1 MKKIALMFLLL
12 SFQVVPDDLNTEL
25 TETQQELYQ
34 GIIQE
39 VRCLVCQNQSI
50 AESNA
55 ELAKDLREEI
65 FQQVEQGRNEAQVK
79 SYLKERYGDFV
90 LYEPSFKQS
99 TYFLWLSPILILILI
114 LGWLKLRMCKYRGL
128 NLIMFLGLL
137 QIICF
142 FCF

>member
-1 MKKIALMFLLL
+1 MKKVALMFLLL
-12 SFQVVPDDLNTEL
+12 PFQVVPDDLNTNL
-25 TETQQELYQ
+25 TATQQELYQ

-114 LGWLKLRMCKYRGL
+114 LGWLRKIGV
-128 NLIMFLGLL
+128 F
-137 QIICF
+137 
-142 FCF
+142 

>member
-12 SFQVVPDDLNTEL
+12 SFQVVPDDLNTDL

-65 FQQVEQGRNEAQVK
+65 FQHC
-79 SYLKERYGDFV
+79 L
-90 LYEPSFKQS
+90 LYTSDAADE
-99 TYFLWLSPILILILI
+99 
-114 LGWLKLRMCKYRGL
+114 
-128 NLIMFLGLL
+128 
-137 QIICF
+137 
-142 FCF
+142 

>member
-12 SFQVVPDDLNTEL
+12 PFQVVPDDLNTNL
-25 TETQQELYQ
+25 TATQQDLYQ

-55 ELAKDLREEI
+55 ELAKDLREEV

-99 TYFLWLSPILILILI
+99 TYFLWLSPVLILILI
-114 LGWLKLRMCKYRGL
+114 LGWLRKIGV
-128 NLIMFLGLL
+128 F
-137 QIICF
+137 
-142 FCF
+142 

>member
-12 SFQVVPDDLNTEL
+12 SSQVVPDDLSTEL
-25 TETQQELYQ
+25 TETQKELYQ

-65 FQQVEQGRNEAQVK
+65 FQQVEQGRNEVEVK

-114 LGWLKLRMCKYRGL
+114 LGWLRKIGV
-128 NLIMFLGLL
+128 F
-137 QIICF
+137 
-142 FCF
+142 

>member
-114 LGWLKLRMCKYRGL
+114 LGWLRKIGV
-128 NLIMFLGLL
+128 F
-137 QIICF
+137 
-142 FCF
+142 

>member
-12 SFQVVPDDLNTEL
+12 PFQVVPDDLNTNL
-25 TETQQELYQ
+25 TATQQELYQ

-55 ELAKDLREEI
+55 ELAKDLREEV

-90 LYEPSFKQS
+90 LYEPSFNQS
-99 TYFLWLSPILILILI
+99 TYFLWLSPVLILILI
-114 LGWLKLRMCKYRGL
+114 LGWLRKIGV
-128 NLIMFLGLL
+128 F
-137 QIICF
+137 
-142 FCF
+142 

>member
-1 MKKIALMFLLL
+1 MKKVALMFLLL
-12 SFQVVPDDLNTEL
+12 PFQVVPDDLNTNL
-25 TETQQELYQ
+25 TATQQELYQ

-99 TYFLWLSPILILILI
+99 TYFLWLSPVLILILI
-114 LGWLKLRMCKYRGL
+114 LGWLRKIGV
-128 NLIMFLGLL
+128 F
-137 QIICF
+137 
-142 FCF
+142 

>member
-12 SFQVVPDDLNTEL
+12 PFQVVPDDLNTNL
-25 TETQQELYQ
+25 TATQQELYQ

-65 FQQVEQGRNEAQVK
+65 FQQVEEGRNEAQVK

-90 LYEPSFKQS
+90 LYEPSFNQS
-99 TYFLWLSPILILILI
+99 TYFLWLSPVLILILI
-114 LGWLKLRMCKYRGL
+114 LGWLRKIGV
-128 NLIMFLGLL
+128 F
-137 QIICF
+137 
-142 FCF
+142 

>member
-12 SFQVVPDDLNTEL
+12 SFQVVPDDLNTDL

-65 FQQVEQGRNEAQVK
+65 FQQVEQGRNETEVK
-79 SYLKERYGDFV
+79 SYLRNAMAILFSMSPVLSKALISYGY
-90 LYEPSFKQS
+90 LQS
-99 TYFLWLSPILILILI
+99 
-114 LGWLKLRMCKYRGL
+114 
-128 NLIMFLGLL
+128 
-137 QIICF
+137 
-142 FCF
+142 

>member
-12 SFQVVPDDLNTEL
+12 PFQVVPDDLNTNL
-25 TETQQELYQ
+25 TATQQELYQ

-114 LGWLKLRMCKYRGL
+114 LGWLRKIGV
-128 NLIMFLGLL
+128 F
-137 QIICF
+137 
-142 FCF
+142 

>member
-1 MKKIALMFLLL
+1 MQKIALMFLLL
-12 SFQVVPDDLNTEL
+12 PFQVVPDDLNTNL
-25 TETQQELYQ
+25 TATQQELYQ

-65 FQQVEQGRNEAQVK
+65 FQQVEEGRNEAQVK

-90 LYEPSFKQS
+90 LYEPSFNQS
-99 TYFLWLSPILILILI
+99 TYFLWLSPVLILILI
-114 LGWLKLRMCKYRGL
+114 LGWLRKIGV
-128 NLIMFLGLL
+128 F
-137 QIICF
+137 
-142 FCF
+142 

>member
-65 FQQVEQGRNEAQVK
+65 FQQVEQGRNEAEVK

-99 TYFLWLSPILILILI
+99 TYFLWLSPVLILILI
-114 LGWLKLRMCKYRGL
+114 LGWLRKIGV
-128 NLIMFLGLL
+128 F
-137 QIICF
+137 
-142 FCF
+142 

>member
-12 SFQVVPDDLNTEL
+12 SFQVVPDDLNTDL

-114 LGWLKLRMCKYRGL
+114 LGWLRKIGV
-128 NLIMFLGLL
+128 F
-137 QIICF
+137 
-142 FCF
+142 

>member
-1 MKKIALMFLLL
+1 MKKVALMYLLL
-12 SFQVVPDDLNTEL
+12 PFQVVPDDLNTNL
-25 TETQQELYQ
+25 TATQQELYQ

-55 ELAKDLREEI
+55 ELAKDLREEV

-114 LGWLKLRMCKYRGL
+114 LGWLRKIGV
-128 NLIMFLGLL
+128 F
-137 QIICF
+137 
-142 FCF
+142 

>member
-1 MKKIALMFLLL
+1 MKRIALMFLLL
-12 SFQVVPDDLNTEL
+12 PFQVVPDDLNTNL
-25 TETQQELYQ
+25 TATQQELYQ

-114 LGWLKLRMCKYRGL
+114 LGWLRKIGV
-128 NLIMFLGLL
+128 F
-137 QIICF
+137 
-142 FCF
+142 

>member
-1 MKKIALMFLLL
+1 MKKVALMYLLL
-12 SFQVVPDDLNTEL
+12 PFQVVPDDLNTNL
-25 TETQQELYQ
+25 TVTQQELYQ

-55 ELAKDLREEI
+55 ELAKDLREEV

-99 TYFLWLSPILILILI
+99 TYFLWLSPVLILILI
-114 LGWLKLRMCKYRGL
+114 LGWLRKIGV
-128 NLIMFLGLL
+128 F
-137 QIICF
+137 
-142 FCF
+142 

>member
-12 SFQVVPDDLNTEL
+12 PFQVVPDDLNTNL
-25 TETQQELYQ
+25 TATQQDLYQ

-99 TYFLWLSPILILILI
+99 TYFLWLSPVLILILI
-114 LGWLKLRMCKYRGL
+114 LGWLRKIGV
-128 NLIMFLGLL
+128 F
-137 QIICF
+137 
-142 FCF
+142 

>member
-1 MKKIALMFLLL
+1 MKRIALMFLLL
-12 SFQVVPDDLNTEL
+12 PFQVVPDDLNTNL
-25 TETQQELYQ
+25 TATQQELYQ

-55 ELAKDLREEI
+55 ELAKDLREEV

-114 LGWLKLRMCKYRGL
+114 LGWLRKIGV
-128 NLIMFLGLL
+128 F
-137 QIICF
+137 
-142 FCF
+142 

>member
-12 SFQVVPDDLNTEL
+12 PFQVVPDDLNTNL
-25 TETQQELYQ
+25 TSTQQELYQ

-79 SYLKERYGDFV
+79 SYLQERYGDFV
-90 LYEPSFKQS
+90 LYEPNFKQS

-114 LGWLKLRMCKYRGL
+114 LGWLRKIGV
-128 NLIMFLGLL
+128 F
-137 QIICF
+137 
-142 FCF
+142 

>member
-12 SFQVVPDDLNTEL
+12 PFQVVPDDLNTNL
-25 TETQQELYQ
+25 TATQQELYQ

-39 VRCLVCQNQSI
+39 VICLVCQNQYI

-79 SYLKERYGDFV
+79 SYLKERYGNFV

-99 TYFLWLSPILILILI
+99 TYFLWLSPVLILILI
-114 LGWLKLRMCKYRGL
+114 LGWLRKIGV
-128 NLIMFLGLL
+128 F
-137 QIICF
+137 
-142 FCF
+142 

>member
-1 MKKIALMFLLL
+1 MKRIALMFLLL
-12 SFQVVPDDLNTEL
+12 PFQVVPDDLNTNL
-25 TETQQELYQ
+25 TATQQELYQ

-55 ELAKDLREEI
+55 ELAKDLREEV

-99 TYFLWLSPILILILI
+99 TYFLWLSPVLILILI
-114 LGWLKLRMCKYRGL
+114 LGWLRKIGV
-128 NLIMFLGLL
+128 F
-137 QIICF
+137 
-142 FCF
+142 

>member
-12 SFQVVPDDLNTEL
+12 SFQVVPDDLNKEL

-114 LGWLKLRMCKYRGL
+114 LGWLRKIGV
-128 NLIMFLGLL
+128 F
-137 QIICF
+137 
-142 FCF
+142 

>member
-12 SFQVVPDDLNTEL
+12 PFQVVPDDLNTNL
-25 TETQQELYQ
+25 TATQQELYQ

-55 ELAKDLREEI
+55 ELAKDLREQV

-99 TYFLWLSPILILILI
+99 TYFLWLSPVLILILI
-114 LGWLKLRMCKYRGL
+114 LGWLRKIGV
-128 NLIMFLGLL
+128 F
-137 QIICF
+137 
-142 FCF
+142 

>member
-12 SFQVVPDDLNTEL
+12 SFQVVPDDLNTNL
-25 TETQQELYQ
+25 TATQQELYQ

-99 TYFLWLSPILILILI
+99 TYFLWLSPVLILILI
-114 LGWLKLRMCKYRGL
+114 LGWLRKIGV
-128 NLIMFLGLL
+128 F
-137 QIICF
+137 
-142 FCF
+142 

>member
-1 MKKIALMFLLL
+1 MKKVALMYLLL
-12 SFQVVPDDLNTEL
+12 PFQVVPDDLNTNL
-25 TETQQELYQ
+25 TATQQELYQ

-114 LGWLKLRMCKYRGL
+114 LGWLRKIGV
-128 NLIMFLGLL
+128 F
-137 QIICF
+137 
-142 FCF
+142 

>member
-65 FQQVEQGRNEAQVK
+65 FQQVEQGRNEAEVK

-114 LGWLKLRMCKYRGL
+114 LGWLRKIGV
-128 NLIMFLGLL
+128 F
-137 QIICF
+137 
-142 FCF
+142 

>member
-1 MKKIALMFLLL
+1 MKKVALMFLLL
-12 SFQVVPDDLNTEL
+12 PFQAVPDDLNTNL
-25 TETQQELYQ
+25 TATQQELYQ

-79 SYLKERYGDFV
+79 SYLQERYGDFV

-99 TYFLWLSPILILILI
+99 TYFLWLSPVLILILI
-114 LGWLKLRMCKYRGL
+114 LGWLRKIGV
-128 NLIMFLGLL
+128 F
-137 QIICF
+137 
-142 FCF
+142 

>member
-99 TYFLWLSPILILILI
+99 TYFLWLSPVLILILI
-114 LGWLKLRMCKYRGL
+114 LGWLRKIGV
-128 NLIMFLGLL
+128 F
-137 QIICF
+137 
-142 FCF
+142 

>member
-12 SFQVVPDDLNTEL
+12 SFQAVTDNLNKEL
-25 TETQQELYQ
+25 TATQQELYQ

-55 ELAKDLREEI
+55 ELAKDLRDEI

-99 TYFLWLSPILILILI
+99 TYFLWLSPVLILILI
-114 LGWLKLRMCKYRGL
+114 LGWLRKIGV
-128 NLIMFLGLL
+128 F
-137 QIICF
+137 
-142 FCF
+142 

>member
-1 MKKIALMFLLL
+1 MKRIALMFLLL
-12 SFQVVPDDLNTEL
+12 PFQVVPDDLNTNL
-25 TETQQELYQ
+25 TATQQELYQ

-99 TYFLWLSPILILILI
+99 TYFLLLSPILILILI
-114 LGWLKLRMCKYRGL
+114 LGWLRKIGV
-128 NLIMFLGLL
+128 F
-137 QIICF
+137 
-142 FCF
+142 

>member
-1 MKKIALMFLLL
+1 MKKVALMFLLL
-12 SFQVVPDDLNTEL
+12 PFQVVPDDLNTNL
-25 TETQQELYQ
+25 TATQQELYQ

-55 ELAKDLREEI
+55 ELAKDLREEV

-114 LGWLKLRMCKYRGL
+114 LGWLRKIGV
-128 NLIMFLGLL
+128 F
-137 QIICF
+137 
-142 FCF
+142 

>member
-12 SFQVVPDDLNTEL
+12 PFQVVPDDLNTNL
-25 TETQQELYQ
+25 TATQQELYQ

-65 FQQVEQGRNEAQVK
+65 FQQVEEGRNEAQVK

-99 TYFLWLSPILILILI
+99 TYFLWLSPVLILILI
-114 LGWLKLRMCKYRGL
+114 LGWLRKIGV
-128 NLIMFLGLL
+128 F
-137 QIICF
+137 
-142 FCF
+142 